1 MPTLPNGAGGYQ
13 LGDGNLTE
21 VTLSTSVIPTAY
33 TAAATLTTA
42 NLAGGLVVYTSGS
55 AADLALPAV
64 TGVGGVNADISS
76 AKVNSS
82 FEFALVATGAGVPT
96 LTVGTGW
103 TLVGSGAG
111 VASKSVLF
119 RAVKTSETTY
129 NLYRIAG

>member
-21 VTLSTSVIPTAY
+21 VNLSTSAIPVAY

-42 NLAGGLVVYTSGS
+42 NLAGGLVVYTSAS
-55 AADLALPAV
+55 AANLTLPAV
-64 TGVGGVNADISS
+64 SVVNADISS
-76 AKVNSS
+76 AKTNSS
-82 FEFALVATGAGVPT
+82 FEFSLVTTSTGVPT
-96 LTVGTGW
+96 IVVGTGW

-111 VASKSVLF
+111 VASLSTLF
-119 RAVKTSETTY
+119 RAVKTGDLTY

>member
-1 MPTLPNGAGGYQ
+1 MAILPNGAGGYQ
-13 LGDGNLTE
+13 VGDGNLGE
-21 VTLSTSVIPTAY
+21 VTLGVSAIPTAY

-42 NLAGGLVVYTSGS
+42 DLAGGAVVYTSS
-55 AADLALPAV
+55 STADLTLPAV
-64 TGVGGVNADISS
+64 TVVNADISS

-82 FEFALVATGAGVPT
+82 FDVALVATSTGVPT
-96 LTVGTGW
+96 IVVGTGW

-119 RAVKTSETTY
+119 RAVKTGEATY

>member
-21 VTLSTSVIPTAY
+21 VNLSTSPVPTAY
-33 TAAATLTTA
+33 TAAATVTT
-42 NLAGGLVVYTSGS
+42 LDLSGGLIVYTSAS
-55 AADLALPAV
+55 AADLTLPTV
-64 TGVGGVNADISS
+64 TVTNADISS
-76 AKVNSS
+76 AKINSA
-82 FEFALVATGAGVPT
+82 FDVALVATAAGVPT
-96 LTVGTGW
+96 IVVGTGW

-119 RAVKTSETTY
+119 RAVKTGAETY

>member
-21 VTLSTSVIPTAY
+21 VNLSTSPVATAY
-33 TAAATLTTA
+33 TTAATLTVA
-42 NLAGGLVVYTSGS
+42 DLGGGLVVYNSAS
-55 AADLALPAV
+55 AADLTLPTVAL
-64 TGVGGVNADISS
+64 VNATISS
-76 AKVNSS
+76 AKINSA
-82 FEFALVATGAGVPT
+82 FDIALVALAAGVPT
-96 LTVGTGW
+96 LLVGTGW

-119 RAVKTSETTY
+119 RAVKTSDTTY

>member
-21 VTLSTSVIPTAY
+21 VNMTTSPVAVAY
-33 TAAATLTTA
+33 TAAATLTA
-42 NLAGGLVVYTSGS
+42 ADLGGGLVVYTSAS
-55 AADLALPAV
+55 AADLTLPTVAI
-64 TGVGGVNADISS
+64 VNATISS
-76 AKVNSS
+76 AKTNSA
-82 FEFALVATGAGVPT
+82 FDIALVATAAGVPT
-96 LTVGTGW
+96 IVVGTGW

-119 RAVKTSETTY
+119 RAVKTGETTY

>member
-1 MPTLPNGAGGYQ
+1 MALPNGAGGYQ
-13 LGDGNLTE
+13 VGDGNLGE
-21 VTLSTSVIPTAY
+21 ATLSISNIPTAY

-42 NLAGGLVVYTSGS
+42 ELAGGLVVYTSAS
-55 AADLALPAV
+55 TADLTLPTV
-64 TGVGGVNADISS
+64 TVVNADLSS

-82 FEFALVATGAGVPT
+82 FDVALVATSTGVPT
-96 LTVGTGW
+96 IVVGTGW

-119 RAVKTSETTY
+119 RAVKTGAETY

>member
-21 VTLSTSVIPTAY
+21 VNLTTSPVATAY
-33 TAAATLTTA
+33 TVAATLTA
-42 NLAGGLVVYTSGS
+42 ADLGGGLVVYTSAS
-55 AADLALPAV
+55 AADLTLPTVAI
-64 TGVGGVNADISS
+64 VNATISS
-76 AKVNSS
+76 AKTNSA
-82 FEFALVATGAGVPT
+82 FDIALVATAAGVPT
-96 LTVGTGW
+96 IVVGTGW

-119 RAVKTSETTY
+119 RAVKTGDTTY

>member
-13 LGDGNLTE
+13 VGDGNLGE
-21 VTLSTSVIPTAY
+21 VTLGVSAVPTAY
-33 TAAATLTTA
+33 TAAATVTT
-42 NLAGGLVVYTSGS
+42 LDLSGGLVVYTSS
-55 AADLALPAV
+55 STADLTLPTVAV
-64 TGVGGVNADISS
+64 VNADISS

-82 FEFALVATGAGVPT
+82 FDIALIATSTGVPT
-96 LTVGTGW
+96 IVVGTGW

-119 RAVKTSETTY
+119 RAVKTGENTY

>member
-21 VTLSTSVIPTAY
+21 VNLSTSPVPTAY
-33 TAAATLTTA
+33 TAAATVTT
-42 NLAGGLVVYTSGS
+42 LDLSGGLIVYTSAS
-55 AADLALPAV
+55 TADLTLPTV
-64 TGVGGVNADISS
+64 TVTNADISS
-76 AKVNSS
+76 AKTNSA
-82 FEFALVATGAGVPT
+82 FDVALVATSTGVPT
-96 LTVGTGW
+96 IVVGTGW

-119 RAVKTSETTY
+119 RAVKTGAETY

>member
-21 VTLSTSVIPTAY
+21 VNMTTSAIPTAL
-33 TAAATLTTA
+33 TVAATLTPAT
-42 NLAGGLVVYTSGS
+42 LAGGLIVYTSAS

-64 TGVGGVNADISS
+64 TGVGGVAAEISS

-82 FEFALVATGAGVPT
+82 FEFALIATAAGVPT

-111 VASKSVLF
+111 VASRSVLF
-119 RAVKTSETTY
+119 RAVKTGEFTY